1 MNNLKFYLFHIFLFL
16 SFSINSFSEKI
27 NITFSF
33 NVPNGYIYYD
43 EKIEPILF
51 KNSTASLKV
60 EKGNYTFV
68 FSDINNNL
76 IKKNIPIFKSK
87 EYKIRFL
94 EKDIKK
100 IKGKIL
106 SEDFKPISNC
116 KIEITNRKKTQI
128 ITSDSFGNFEMVPLN
143 GINLIKISKPDYY
156 SKIAIRNF
164 KSSNSSNV
172 FILSKQNYSIL
183 GTIINDVFPIKNMPI
198 YLFSQNGSL
207 LKKTQ
212 TDIDGNFS
220 ITNIASK
227 NCYIFIPET
236 KKFKSYKSK
245 FFNIDIYEKKICV
258 NLENNW
264 FIKLYNKFIPLT
276 PKSIDTIIL
285 QKNRDK

>member
-1 MNNLKFYLFHIFLFL
+1 MNIFKFYLFYAFLFL

-27 NITFSF
+27 NITFNF

-51 KNSTASLKV
+51 KNNTASLKI

-128 ITSDSFGNFEMVPLN
+128 ITSDSFGNFQMVPLK
-143 GINLIKISKPDYY
+143 GINLIKISKPDYC

-164 KSSNSSNV
+164 KSSSSSNV

-183 GTIINDVFPIKNMPI
+183 GTIINDVFPIKNIPI

-245 FFNIDIYEKKICV
+245 FFNMDIYKKKICV
-258 NLENNW
+258 NLENN
-264 FIKLYNKFIPLT
+264 
-276 PKSIDTIIL
+276 
-285 QKNRDK
+285 